1 VKRTTSRSEARQALL
16 KPQAAAAE
24 ERKRLEL
31 ANVGD
36 LTTFVVESAKFDDVD
51 EWERD
56 RLKRLRADAE
66 VRRQKHRV
74 NAGRALQ
81 AMRLRGESIASI
93 APQTG
98 VSTVVVR
105 GFLQA
110 AASDASAGALD
121 GEVGSAESTA
131 AASATSGES
140 TLGGGVRTGSVPKAS

>member
-1 VKRTTSRSEARQALL
+1 MKRTTSRSEARQALL

-66 VRRQKHRV
+66 VRRQKRRV

-81 AMRLRGESIASI
+81 AIRLRGESIASI

-110 AASDASAGALD
+110 AASDALD

>member
-1 VKRTTSRSEARQALL
+1 MGAWSPEEAARRCGGSATE
-16 KPQAAAAE
+16 AS
-24 ERKRLEL
+24 
-31 ANVGD
+31 GD
-36 LTTFVVESAKFDDVD
+36 
-51 EWERD
+51 
-56 RLKRLRADAE
+56 
-66 VRRQKHRV
+66 RREGV
-74 NAGRALQ
+74 AGD
-81 AMRLRGESIASI
+81 RLRGESIASI

>member
-1 VKRTTSRSEARQALL
+1 MKRTTSRSEARQALF
-16 KPQAAAAE
+16 KPRAVAAE

-31 ANVGD
+31 ANLGD

-51 EWERD
+51 EWERE

-93 APQTG
+93 APET
-98 VSTVVVR
+98 VMSTVVVR
-105 GFLQA
+105 GFLQEA
-110 AASDASAGALD
+110 AFDASVGALD
-121 GEVGSAESTA
+121 GEVGSAVLSTA
-131 AASATSGES
+131 AAAT
-140 TLGGGVRTGSVPKAS
+140 

>member
-1 VKRTTSRSEARQALL
+1 
-16 KPQAAAAE
+16 
-24 ERKRLEL
+24 
-31 ANVGD
+31 VGD

-51 EWERD
+51 EWERG

-110 AASDASAGALD
+110 AASDALD

-131 AASATSGES
+131 PASATSGES

>member
-1 VKRTTSRSEARQALL
+1 MKRTTSRSEARQALL

-56 RLKRLRADAE
+56 RLTRLRADAE

-81 AMRLRGESIASI
+81 AIRLRGESIASI

-110 AASDASAGALD
+110 AASDASLD

>member
-1 VKRTTSRSEARQALL
+1 MKRTTSRSEARQALL

-24 ERKRLEL
+24 ERKRLEI

-56 RLKRLRADAE
+56 RLKRLRADAA
-66 VRRQKHRV
+66 V
-74 NAGRALQ
+74 
-81 AMRLRGESIASI
+81 RLRGESISSI

>member
-1 VKRTTSRSEARQALL
+1 MKRTTSRSEARQALL

-93 APQTG
+93 APADRG
-98 VSTVVVR
+98 VDGGGARV
-105 GFLQA
+105 
-110 AASDASAGALD
+110 SA
-121 GEVGSAESTA
+121 
-131 AASATSGES
+131 
-140 TLGGGVRTGSVPKAS
+140 GGGV

>member
-1 VKRTTSRSEARQALL
+1 
-16 KPQAAAAE
+16 
-24 ERKRLEL
+24 
-31 ANVGD
+31 VGD

-56 RLKRLRADAE
+56 RLTRLRADAE

-74 NAGRALQ
+74 IAGRALQ

>member
-1 VKRTTSRSEARQALL
+1 MKRTTSRSEARQALL

-74 NAGRALQ
+74 NAGRAF
-81 AMRLRGESIASI
+81 AGD
-93 APQTG
+93 
-98 VSTVVVR
+98 
-105 GFLQA
+105 A
-110 AASDASAGALD
+110 AARGVDCVDRAADRGVDGGGARVSA
-121 GEVGSAESTA
+121 
-131 AASATSGES
+131 
-140 TLGGGVRTGSVPKAS
+140 GGGV